1 VTNGSGWN
9 FADLWEQVAER
20 FPDEMAAI
28 HGGRQLAWS
37 EFDRRA
43 SGVAHTLIDAGL
55 SSQDKVAQYLR
66 NCPEYMESMFG
77 CFKAGLVPVNT
88 NFRYTDDELVYLWE
102 DADVAA
108 VVFDAE
114 FTGVCERVRRRL
126 PAVRMWL
133 HVDNAA
139 TAEECP
145 DWAVPYEDAASTSES
160 RVTAPWGRSGD
171 DLYLLYTGGTTG
183 RPKGVMWRQ
192 DDLFKMLERV
202 QGRTPPDPAS
212 ATEYVNRIGR
222 RGPRVLPA
230 APLMHG
236 TAAWF
241 VMPALSQGGAVV
253 TVGGA
258 SLDAERLLDA
268 IVEWNVRGVCI
279 VGDPMAR
286 PILNALD
293 LQLQRWD
300 LSGLR
305 VIFSS
310 GAIFRAENKQRLL
323 AYASNAV
330 VLDGLGSSESGS
342 LAASVTEAGS
352 RSGSGEATARFR
364 LSPDAR
370 VIDEDGRDVVPGS
383 GQEGRLAVGGHL
395 PLGYYGDAEKTAA
408 TFIQLDSRRYVVAG
422 DRAMVNADGTITL
435 LGRGSGCINTGGE
448 KVYPE
453 EVEEV
458 LKTAEGVLDAAV
470 VGVPDE
476 RFGEAVAA
484 VVRAEPGFP
493 LDTNRLIAHVRQH
506 LAGYKAPRRIVAVES
521 DLRGA
526 NGKLDYPWLQKIIAK
541 ELAPGGRHE

>member
-20 FPDEMAAI
+20 FPGETAAI
-28 HGGRQLAWS
+28 HGGRQLPWS

-43 SGVAHTLIDAGL
+43 SGMAQMLIDAGL

-77 CFKAGLVPVNT
+77 CFKVGLVPVNT

-126 PAVRMWL
+126 PAVRAWL
-133 HVDNAA
+133 RVDNAA
-139 TAEECP
+139 TGEECP
-145 DWAVPYEDAASTSES
+145 DWAVPYEDAASRSES
-160 RVTAPWGRSGD
+160 RATFPRGRSGD

-192 DDLFKMLERV
+192 DDLFKMLEGI

-212 ATEYVNRIGR
+212 VKEYVNRIAR
-222 RGPRVLPA
+222 PGPRVLPA

-236 TAAWF
+236 TACWF
-241 VMPALSQGGAVV
+241 VMPVLSQGGAVV

-268 IVEWNVRGVCI
+268 IVEWNVRGICI
-279 VGDPMAR
+279 VGDPIAR

-293 LQLQRWD
+293 LQPQRWD

-305 VIFSS
+305 AITSS
-310 GAIFRAENKQRLL
+310 GAIFKAENKQRLL
-323 AYASNAV
+323 AYASNAMV
-330 VLDGLGSSESGS
+330 FDGLGSSESGS
-342 LAASVTEAGS
+342 LATSVTGS
-352 RSGSGEATARFR
+352 GAGSGEGTGRFR
-364 LSPDAR
+364 LSPNAR
-370 VIDEDGRDVVPGS
+370 VIDEEGRDVVAGS
-383 GQEGRLAVGGHL
+383 GQEGRLAVGGHI
-395 PLGYYGDAEKTAA
+395 PLGYYGDPEKTAA
-408 TFIQLDSRRYVVAG
+408 TFIHLDGGRYVVAG
-422 DRAMVNADGTITL
+422 DRALANADGTITL

-476 RFGEAVAA
+476 RLGEAVAA
-484 VVRAEPGFP
+484 VVQAEPGFP
-493 LDTNRLIAHVRQH
+493 VDTDALIAHVRQQ
-506 LAGYKAPRRIVAVES
+506 LAAYKAPRRIVAVET

-526 NGKLDYPWLQKIIAK
+526 NAKLDYPWLNKII
-541 ELAPGGRHE
+541 GQHS